1 MSIIKQYGW
10 NDSFAQALPEQKI
23 PGRIILEHKSNYR
36 VMTDFGEWP
45 ATLSGNYRHSHGR
58 DEFPSVGDWV
68 ALEQMPGED
77 KGIIHQLMPR
87 SSRFARKAAG
97 ETSEMQTIAVNLD
110 YVFLVMSLN
119 HDFNVRRLERYMV
132 AAWDSGA
139 MPIVVLTKSDQ
150 CEDPSSYLKE
160 VADTAFGVDAFAVST
175 VTGAGM
181 EAFDR
186 YLANGKTGAL
196 LGSSGVGKSSLIN
209 ALTHSDK
216 MAVQDIREDDSK
228 GRHTTTHR
236 ELVLLPGGGLLIDT
250 PGMREFQL
258 ADSADGLES
267 SFQDI
272 TSLAAECRFRDCSHQ
287 QEPGCRIQEA
297 LGTGELPEDRYA
309 SYLKLQRELDYIE
322 RKSDVAKQQAERAVW
337 KQRTKEY
344 RNRPVKK
351 K

>member
-160 VADTAFGVDAFAVST
+160 VADTAFGVDAFAVSA

-267 SFQDI
+267 SFQDV